1 MNNKSSKKHM
11 MRDISK
17 FGSTK
22 CFCDDGNLFQGLKTS
37 FMRQIFGS
45 CSVCFI
51 NIDQC
56 LPNAMQKMYPNE
68 DLSGVRLFLL
78 PPASSSPTSKQAKE
92 KRQNKKMLA
101 EEAGGESRY
110 LVQLC
115 TVVDFQ
121 VGKEEFGWHK
131 IQVLQGLAKSN
142 TY

>member
-56 LPNAMQKMYPNE
+56 LPNAMQKCTQMKKIYQESDSSFSLLLLLLQQANKQKRKGKTKKCWQKKLE
-68 DLSGVRLFLL
+68 ENQDILSNFAQLL
-78 PPASSSPTSKQAKE
+78 IF
-92 KRQNKKMLA
+92 R
-101 EEAGGESRY
+101 
-110 LVQLC
+110 
-115 TVVDFQ
+115 
-121 VGKEEFGWHK
+121 
-131 IQVLQGLAKSN
+131 
-142 TY
+142 